1 MRSTAALVFAC
12 CLGACLQVSACE
24 IALIYSID
32 PIPPLIMGDGEQIPE
47 HPGSAIE
54 LLQRAAGDIGCTLR
68 LKRAP
73 TLRVLASVESGSQD
87 GAFIYAY
94 NAERSARFAY
104 PLTDGAVDSARRLT
118 SLAYAVYRRRGT
130 VLQWDGQ
137 RFIGLD
143 KPLGINR
150 GWSIGEDLRADGIAV
165 EEAPSTWRNL
175 AKLRAGR
182 LAGYVSLREA
192 GDEALRH
199 YQIEDVERMT
209 APFMTKDYFVIFNR
223 DFQARNPQLLERLW
237 SRIGQLR
244 DATLAE
250 LAVKYQTLEH

>member
-1 MRSTAALVFAC
+1 MRLLALLFAC
-12 CLGACLQVSACE
+12 VLGLSLRVSACE
-24 IALIYSID
+24 ISLIYSID
-32 PIPPLIMGDGEQIPE
+32 PIPPLVMGDGEQIPE
-47 HPGSAIE
+47 HPGTAIE
-54 LLQRAAGDIGCTLR
+54 LLQRAAGDIGCTLL

-94 NAERSARFAY
+94 NAERAARFAY
-104 PLTDGAVDSARRLT
+104 PLKDGAPDAARRLT
-118 SLAYAVYRRRGT
+118 SLAYVIYHRRGT
-130 VLQWDGQ
+130 TLDWDGQ
-137 RFIGLD
+137 RLSGLD

-165 EEAPSTWRNL
+165 EEASSTWRNL

-199 YQIEDVERMT
+199 YQIEDVERMPL
-209 APFMTKDYFVIFNR
+209 PFVTKDYFVIFNR

-244 DATLAE
+244 EATLAE
-250 LAVKYQTLEH
+250 LALKYQTIKY